1 MDFFEHYGKYIITLS
16 LSTVFILL
24 FFTFSSSV
32 LEKYISKNTEQ
43 KQVFATVTDKH
54 SNIVNAAMPGIREY
68 YIEVE
73 LDTNNQKQTIQIPE
87 NQYYAIEKDQDVLCT
102 IYIKDNKIIFAE
114 LSTKEFLNS
123 LY

>member
-54 SNIVNAAMPGIREY
+54 SNIVNAAMPGIRQY

-73 LDTNNQKQTIQIPE
+73 LDTNNQKQTIQISE
-87 NQYYAIEKDQDVLCT
+87 NQYYAIEKDEDVLCT
-102 IYIKDNKIIFAE
+102 IYVKDNKIIFTE

>member
-1 MDFFEHYGKYIITLS
+1 MNFFEHHGKYIITLS
-16 LSTVFILL
+16 LFTVFILL
-24 FFTFSSSV
+24 FFTFSSSA

-54 SNIVNAAMPGIREY
+54 SNIVMPGIIQY
-68 YIEVE
+68 YIEVK
-73 LDTNNQKQTIQIPE
+73 LGTNDQKQTIQIPE
-87 NQYYAIEKDQDVLCT
+87 NQYYAIEKDEDVLCT

>member
-16 LSTVFILL
+16 LFTVFILL

-54 SNIVNAAMPGIREY
+54 SNIVNAAMPGIRQY

-73 LDTNNQKQTIQIPE
+73 LDTNNQKQTIQISE
-87 NQYYAIEKDQDVLCT
+87 NQYYVIEKDEDVLCT
-102 IYIKDNKIIFAE
+102 IYVKDNKIIFTE

>member
-16 LSTVFILL
+16 LFIVFILL
-24 FFTFSSSV
+24 FFNFSSSA

-43 KQVFATVTDKH
+43 AQVYATVTDKH
-54 SNIVNAAMPGIREY
+54 SNIVNAAMPGIRQY
-68 YIEVE
+68 YIEVK
-73 LDTNNQKQTIQIPE
+73 LDTTDQKQTIQIPK
-87 NQYYAIEKDQDVLCT
+87 NQYQSIEKDQDVLCT
-102 IYIKDNKIIFAE
+102 IYITDNKIIFAE

>member
-16 LSTVFILL
+16 LFTVFILL
-24 FFTFSSSV
+24 FFNFSSSA

-43 KQVFATVTDKH
+43 KQVYATVTDKH
-54 SNIVNAAMPGIREY
+54 SNIVNAAMPGIIQY
-68 YIEVE
+68 YIEVK
-73 LDTNNQKQTIQIPE
+73 LGTNDQKQTIQISE

-123 LY
+123 IY

>member
-54 SNIVNAAMPGIREY
+54 SNIVNAAMPGIRQY

-87 NQYYAIEKDQDVLCT
+87 NQYYAIEKDEDVLCT
-102 IYIKDNKIIFAE
+102 IYVKDNKIIFTE